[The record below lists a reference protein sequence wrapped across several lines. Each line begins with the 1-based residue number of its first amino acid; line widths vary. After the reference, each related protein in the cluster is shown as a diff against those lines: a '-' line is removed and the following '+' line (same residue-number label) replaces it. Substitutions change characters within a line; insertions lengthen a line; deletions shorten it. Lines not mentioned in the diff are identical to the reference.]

1 MGYFEQMGFMG
12 TLSMMDTQPFVTKR
26 VREFLFEGYDDM
38 LLSMA
43 SFSGQDTCGKPMDKF
58 GWFYKVGNRYSQVIR
73 NKQVIISRYFS
84 AQWDNVGRRNLQHL
98 HG

>member
-1 MGYFEQMGFMG
+1 MGYFEKMGFMG
-12 TLSMMDTQPFVTKR
+12 SLSLMDTQPFVTKR

-58 GWFYKVGNRYSQVIR
+58 GWFYMVRHQRSPV
-73 NKQVIISRYFS
+73 VSFT
-84 AQWDNVGRRNLQHL
+84 
-98 HG
+98 

>member
-1 MGYFEQMGFMG
+1 MGYFEKMGFMG
-12 TLSMMDTQPFVTKR
+12 TLSVMETQPFVTKR

-58 GWFYKVGNRYSQVIR
+58 GWFYKVCHWYSNYVNR
-73 NKQVIISRYFS
+73 KKKVII
-84 AQWDNVGRRNLQHL
+84 
-98 HG
+98 